1 MKAYILAL
9 SVVLAPGLAVAA
21 EPWVRISNLGN
32 QLYAYQP
39 ATVAAASGGTG
50 EVTVVHYDRA
60 GFDYQGRRVHFTV
73 ARRRIDCAAWTYS
86 LSTAALYDRD
96 GSRVAELAL
105 TVAPQDSRVLLA
117 DKALHRLVC
126 EGRTPPALETAD
138 SLPAAMAQL
147 KAVP

>member
-1 MKAYILAL
+1 MKAFVLAL
-9 SVVLAPGLAVAA
+9 TVALAPGLAQAA
-21 EPWVRISNLGN
+21 ERWVRISNLGN

-39 ATVAAASGGTG
+39 DTVAPASGGIG

-60 GFDYQGRRVHFTV
+60 GFAHQGRQVHFTL
-73 ARRRIDCAAWTYS
+73 ARRRIDCAAWTYGLTS
-86 LSTAALYDRD
+86 AVLYDRD
-96 GSRVAELAL
+96 GGRIAELAL
-105 TVAPQDSRVLLA
+105 TVPPQDSRLLLA